1 MYICQNSKLHNL
13 LGPLGI
19 LAKFVSKTRHMKNTI
34 AFLGLFLAFTQ
45 LSNAQSISYYPFNSQ
60 LAVSSNPTNIAWAE
74 VRMQMNSATSAIT
87 SELGPMLTVYKT
99 KDAVFYTGG
108 GVSIGWMSNVFNQ
121 SSLLKGY
128 YGSLGVRAY
137 PFSSVPHLGL
147 NFEFTPYTDSNVKTG
162 LLRAWLGVNYHFGKN
177 KLK

>member
-13 LGPLGI
+13 LGPLSI
-19 LAKFVSKTRHMKNTI
+19 QTKIVSKTPQMKHFI
-34 AFLGLFLAFTQ
+34 AFLGLFLALAQ
-45 LSNAQSISYYPFNSQ
+45 QSNAQSISYYPFNSQ
-60 LAVSSNPTNIAWAE
+60 LAVSTNPTNTAWAE

-108 GVSIGWMSNVFNQ
+108 GVNIGWMSNVFNQ

-128 YGSLGVRAY
+128 YGSFGVRAY
-137 PFSSVPHLGL
+137 PFTSVPHLGL
-147 NFEFTPYTDSNVKTG
+147 NFEFTPYTDAKVQTG